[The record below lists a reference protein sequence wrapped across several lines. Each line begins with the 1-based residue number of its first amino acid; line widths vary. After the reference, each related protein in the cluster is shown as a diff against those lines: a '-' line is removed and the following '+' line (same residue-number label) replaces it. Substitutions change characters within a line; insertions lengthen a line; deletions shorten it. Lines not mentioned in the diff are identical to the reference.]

1 MMIEADWKLF
11 HLQASQMYV
20 AIDLIL
26 EIGQLQGLAA
36 FIVAG

>member
-11 HLQASQMYV
+11 HLQASQVYV

-26 EIGQLQGLAA
+26 EVGQLQKVSG
-36 FIVAG
+36 IP